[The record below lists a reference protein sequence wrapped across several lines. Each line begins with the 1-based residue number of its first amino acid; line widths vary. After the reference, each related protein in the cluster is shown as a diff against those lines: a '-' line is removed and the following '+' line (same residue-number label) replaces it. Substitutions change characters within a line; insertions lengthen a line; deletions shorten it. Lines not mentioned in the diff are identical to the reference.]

1 MIASRLWYVV
11 LGIVIGFLTFILFAG
26 TSMYDRAAKKT
37 MSEGLSGDA
46 QVVSWYMKDDARKRS
61 SALINFALD
70 ADLGSAL
77 SKASAAP
84 DKLPG
89 ESRDKAK
96 KVLRGVGEK
105 LPPELAFTALFAIDQ
120 YGRVV
125 AQTGFDQ
132 VAGNEDFELGGYPL
146 VADALHGWVR
156 DDTWVLDGRIYKVVA
171 RPVETDPG
179 QPPAGAIVGARILDD
194 SYAREMSRR
203 TGAAV
208 AFYAAGTRVSAAA
221 PEGFDTAMLDTIT
234 SDLAGVATDAA
245 YKEKG
250 RTEARILRE
259 NLGVVY
265 TRIPGEAWDLGAGFA
280 VGRAALL
287 LGSPMGFLNKADDL
301 DKKAAKMPV
310 IAGIAAGAALLGL
323 LFSFLEHSR
332 PMATF
337 GKEAARFA
345 KGETDQLAPSKFLGA
360 FRKIASDVNDG
371 VEKAVA
377 KGGGTRKA
385 ADLEQVLG
393 PIPAQ
398 PSMSAFSFPDAA
410 ASAPIIVPPSA
421 PSGPKPLPQRPVSG
435 ANPVPPTPSAPQAA
449 PPRKPP
455 PKPARPPVDLE
466 EDNDDATV
474 VSKIPQDLINASA
487 TGEVPAARG
496 GPATDDDTGEW
507 PQVFQE
513 FVRVKKENGEPV
525 EGLTFEKFRSTLQ
538 KNRDA
543 LVSRHG
549 CKRVKFTVYVKDG
562 RAALKAS
569 PVKD

>member
-1 MIASRLWYVV
+1 
-11 LGIVIGFLTFILFAG
+11 
-26 TSMYDRAAKKT
+26 
-37 MSEGLSGDA
+37 
-46 QVVSWYMKDDARKRS
+46 
-61 SALINFALD
+61 
-70 ADLGSAL
+70 
-77 SKASAAP
+77 
-84 DKLPG
+84 
-89 ESRDKAK
+89 
-96 KVLRGVGEK
+96 
-105 LPPELAFTALFAIDQ
+105 
-120 YGRVV
+120 
-125 AQTGFDQ
+125 
-132 VAGNEDFELGGYPL
+132 
-146 VADALHGWVR
+146 
-156 DDTWVLDGRIYKVVA
+156 
-171 RPVETDPG
+171 
-179 QPPAGAIVGARILDD
+179 
-194 SYAREMSRR
+194 
-203 TGAAV
+203 
-208 AFYAAGTRVSAAA
+208 
-221 PEGFDTAMLDTIT
+221 
-234 SDLAGVATDAA
+234 
-245 YKEKG
+245 
-250 RTEARILRE
+250 
-259 NLGVVY
+259 
-265 TRIPGEAWDLGAGFA
+265 
-280 VGRAALL
+280 
-287 LGSPMGFLNKADDL
+287 
-301 DKKAAKMPV
+301 MPV

-332 PMATF
+332 PISTF

-345 KGETDQLAPSKFLGA
+345 KGETDQLAPSKFLGT

-421 PSGPKPLPQRPVSG
+421 PSGPKPLPPRPVSG
-435 ANPVPPTPSAPQAA
+435 ANPVPTPPAPQGA

-455 PKPARPPVDLE
+455 PKPARPPVDLD
-466 EDNDDATV
+466 EDNEDQTV

-487 TGEVPAARG
+487 TGEVPVARG